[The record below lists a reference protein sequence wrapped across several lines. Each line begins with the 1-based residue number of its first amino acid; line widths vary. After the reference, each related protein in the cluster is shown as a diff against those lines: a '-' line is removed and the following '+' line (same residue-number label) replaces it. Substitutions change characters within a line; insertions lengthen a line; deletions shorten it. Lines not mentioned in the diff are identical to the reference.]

1 MILLDQI
8 LPIII
13 LAQEQQGEPN
23 SILSTLILIPI
34 MGLFL
39 YFMVI
44 RPQNKEEENRKKM
57 ISELNKGDTVVTSS
71 GIYGKIVEFRDNDDS
86 IVLNIA
92 KDTNVTFTTSSI
104 LKKK

>member
-71 GIYGKIVEFRDNDDS
+71 GIYGKIVEFLDNDDS